1 MAMPASGCI
10 ALRTCIIGIAC
21 SSIAC
26 AVNGSAVGSC
36 SLSALSVSAGKSAP
50 HAMTEFYGYSP
61 APPTINLN
69 IQPISVACGPYAI
82 CCCGCLQPGNSVP
95 VGDCYFPNYSWQ
107 LCASNITPTGAF
119 VCIKCNGTTIYQ
131 CSVSS
136 KAFTCSGTWTTA
148 ARCVDYNDLIHI
160 VTCVSRSNLDD
171 CVRAR
176 LIMTSI
182 TQGVGTYCVGSP
194 NSQSSEYGILPE

>member
-1 MAMPASGCI
+1 MAMPASG
-10 ALRTCIIGIAC
+10 
-21 SSIAC
+21 SIAIISAPQACGSIC
-26 AVNGSAVGSC
+26 AAVGLASG
-36 SLSALSVSAGKSAP
+36 SLSALSVAAGKIAP
-50 HAMTEFYGYSP
+50 HAMSEFYGY
-61 APPTINLN
+61 TNQTNVN